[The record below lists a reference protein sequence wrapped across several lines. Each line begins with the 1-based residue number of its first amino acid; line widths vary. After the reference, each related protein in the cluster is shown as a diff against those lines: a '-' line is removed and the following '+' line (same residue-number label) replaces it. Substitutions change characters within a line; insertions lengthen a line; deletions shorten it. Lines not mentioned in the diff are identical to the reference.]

1 MASVEDEA
9 NCCSL
14 AEDPSL
20 TVPAPAASLPEGEV
34 GTAGKVL
41 AVGGE
46 NGSLSLVDLAGRTVI
61 SRAVLG
67 SAVNSCHLAEG
78 RVVAGLQDGRTV
90 EYGGG
95 DLTRVKGEWHDS
107 TSPVL
112 CTRGVAGGWVVVARQ
127 DGTVTVYRP
136 AGARVELT
144 GPDTEPVYSVASDQ
158 DWLYTGCRDGSVR
171 KYKLELIK

>member
-1 MASVEDEA
+1 MSVVASVEDEA

-20 TVPAPAASLPEGEV
+20 TIPAPASLPEGEV

-67 SAVNSCHLAEG
+67 SAVNSCCHLAEG
-78 RVVAGLQDGRTV
+78 RVVAGLQDGRAV
-90 EYGGG
+90 EYGGA
-95 DLTRVKGEWHDS
+95 DLTRAKGEWHDS

-112 CTRGVAGGWVVVARQ
+112 CTRGGLPSALGE
-127 DGTVTVYRP
+127 T
-136 AGARVELT
+136 L
-144 GPDTEPVYSVASDQ
+144 EPCNS
-158 DWLYTGCRDGSVR
+158 
-171 KYKLELIK
+171 